1 MQTSRFVSVLTGLV
15 LFPTMAA
22 ADLLP
27 PPGARERGF
36 ADEIQRAG
44 HPCPTASSFSE
55 MKDEAAR
62 KFAAQGLV
70 AYAVV
75 CNDGHKY
82 LVANPPRRHGYQ
94 PNAPALPASIVRVWN
109 ER

>member
-1 MQTSRFVSVLTGLV
+1 LSDGLLV
-15 LFPTMAA
+15 Q
-22 ADLLP
+22 
-27 PPGARERGF
+27 RNER
-36 ADEIQRAG
+36 R
-44 HPCPTASSFSE
+44 
-55 MKDEAAR
+55 
-62 KFAAQGLV
+62 GLV